1 MRKIIYILS
10 LFLVASIAL
19 HSQSLNFVRN
29 DVDSSRSRFV
39 TATYVFSI
47 DIVAENI
54 QKCTNVSFEL
64 RYNKTQF
71 VRFSE
76 WKRGEFGSTTKTLV
90 LSLPD
95 ASNDIGRLVVS
106 SGMDY
111 TRDTNAPDNPKVVNL
126 KFVVI
131 PAAPHFDVVTFS
143 LINPRITVV
152 ADGQLKLVDL
162 PTSSISY
169 TIHSFVNVWPG
180 DANNDG
186 VVNHLDFATV
196 SYFLGFGPN
205 TKQMR
210 SFKREPASTLWAPQP
225 VIAWDTAAATY
236 ADCDGNGE
244 VNMIDNL
251 VISYNY
257 DKQHPTGS
265 IINNTNQEIEL
276 PAIVVQKSGS
286 SIIYPIYVST
296 YQPYLSLA
304 GTIEIPNLQDFEVQ
318 GIEPSGLLDGNK
330 AAFSIWKSNQNTIE
344 FSIGTVSKT
353 NLINNSGVVANL
365 VLEPKNPNLKTPD
378 VAIKNLRGISS
389 FGHIFEL
396 SAFTSVA
403 EKFENQ
409 DVFYSNNTF
418 YLNSCFGK
426 YDNLEIYNLLGE
438 LVYKTDIGNS
448 SSIDLASK
456 VRVRGVLIAKFSNSN
471 ETKIQKIILE

>member
-1 MRKIIYILS
+1 MRKIIYILT
-10 LFLVASIAL
+10 LFLVASTAV

-29 DVDSSRSRFV
+29 DVDSSRSKFV
-39 TATYVFSI
+39 TATYLFSI
-47 DIVAENI
+47 DVVAENI

-131 PAAPHFDVVTFS
+131 PAAPHFDVVTFD

-152 ADGQLKLVDL
+152 SDGQLKLIDL
-162 PTSSISY
+162 PTTSFSY

-186 VVNHLDFATV
+186 IVNHLDFAAV
-196 SYFLGFGPN
+196 SFYLGYGPN
-205 TKQMR
+205 IKQMR

-265 IINNTNQEIEL
+265 IINNTIKEIEL
-276 PAIVVQKSGS
+276 PKIVIQKSTN
-286 SIIYPIYVST
+286 SIVYPIYVST

-304 GTIEIPNLQDFEVQ
+304 GTIEIPDLPNFDVL
-318 GIEPSGLLDGNK
+318 GIEPAGLLDDNK
-330 AAFSIWKSNQNTIE
+330 ATFSMWKSNQNTIE
-344 FSIGTVSKT
+344 FSIGTVDKS
-353 NLINNSGVVANL
+353 NLINNSGIVANL
-365 VLEPKNPNLKTPD
+365 VLEPKNGHNPLNFVTIRNLK
-378 VAIKNLRGISS
+378 GISS

-396 SAFTSVA
+396 SAFTSVPDNS
-403 EKFENQ
+403 EKQ
-409 DVFYSNNTF
+409 DIFFSNNAF
-418 YLNSCFGK
+418 YLNSSK
-426 YDNLEIYNLLGE
+426 YDYLEIYNLLGE
-438 LVYKTDIGNS
+438 LLYQADIRNS
-448 SSIDLASK
+448 STIELASK
-456 VRVRGVLIAKFSNSN
+456 IQFKGLLFAKFGNSN
-471 ETKIQKIILE
+471 NSKILKFYLE

>member
-1 MRKIIYILS
+1 MKKIIYILT
-10 LFLVASIAL
+10 LILLTATGL
-19 HSQSLNFVRN
+19 HSQSLNFVRR
-29 DVDSSRSRFV
+29 DVDTSRSKFV
-39 TATYVFSI
+39 TATYLFSI
-47 DIVAENI
+47 DVVAENI
-54 QKCTNVSFEL
+54 ERCTNVSFEL

-71 VRFSE
+71 IRFSE
-76 WKRGEFGSTTKTLV
+76 WERGNFGSTTKTLV

-95 ASNDIGRLVVS
+95 ASTDIGRLVVT

-111 TRDTNAPDNPKVVNL
+111 TRDTNAPNNPKVVNL

-131 PAAPHFDVVTFS
+131 PAAPHFDVVTFN

-152 ADGQLKLVDL
+152 SNGQLKLIDL
-162 PTSSISY
+162 PTTSISY

-186 VVNHLDFATV
+186 IVNHLDFATV
-196 SYFLGFGPN
+196 SYYLGLGPN

-257 DKQHPTGS
+257 DKQHPVGS
-265 IINNTNQEIEL
+265 IINNTNYEIKL
-276 PAIVVQKSGS
+276 PKVVVQKTSS
-286 SIIYPIYVST
+286 SIVHPIYVST

-304 GTIEIPNLQDFEVQ
+304 GTIEIPELEDFEVL
-318 GIEPSGLLDGNK
+318 GIEPTGLLDGNE
-330 AAFSIWKSNQNTIE
+330 ATFSIWKSDARSID
-344 FSIGTVSKT
+344 FSIGTVDRAKQ
-353 NLINNSGVVANL
+353 INSSGIVANL
-365 VLEPKNPNLKTPD
+365 VLEPKKWRLSVPN
-378 VAIKNLRGISS
+378 VAIKNLKGISS
-389 FGHIFEL
+389 FGYIFEL
-396 SAFTSVA
+396 SALTSIDD
-403 EKFENQ
+403 KSENQ
-409 DVFYSNNTF
+409 EIFFANNTF

-438 LVYKTDIGNS
+438 LVYRADIRNS
-448 SSIDLASK
+448 SVVETVSK
-456 VRVRGVLIAKFSNSN
+456 AAMKGFYIAKFSNSN
-471 ETKIQKIILE
+471 KAKTQKIILE